1 MHEYSIV
8 DSLISIAIK
17 ECRKNGFNKIESVSV
32 SIGKASGVMP
42 EALLFAFDA
51 LKMETIANEAAL
63 HIEEIPLS
71 GYCENCKGDFM
82 TEEFFIFAC
91 PSCGSGSLKITSGR
105 ELEIK
110 EIEVA

>member
-17 ECRKNGFNKIESVSV
+17 ECKKIGFSRIDNVRILV
-32 SIGKASGVMP
+32 GKASGVMP

-51 LKMETIANEAAL
+51 LKRETIAEKATL
-63 HIEEIPLS
+63 FIEEIPFS
-71 GYCENCKGDFM
+71 GFCETCKSNFISED
-82 TEEFFIFAC
+82 TLIFAC
-91 PSCGSGSLKITSGR
+91 PSCQGSSLKITSGR
-105 ELEIK
+105 ELDIK